1 MFKDEATRDLL
12 HSQLKLNDDLT
23 VRPEPVGDVVWYHLE
38 AQRSGRFFRLGR
50 AEYTFISFLDGTTTA
65 AAAVGY
71 TASEL
76 GPDAFT
82 TEQAVSILHWLV
94 ENDLARSAEHGV
106 TVSDTSVSSVRDAR
120 KAVERLNP
128 LCLRLPLG
136 NPDRFV
142 EKLTVAC
149 GWIHAWP
156 TILASGALLITAL
169 VGIAGRWS
177 EFRGAARLVLSAD
190 NWLWL
195 TLTWIVLK
203 IVHEASHAVACKR
216 LGGKVPETGLIFI
229 LFAPVAYVDVTS
241 SLKFATRWQ
250 RMQVAFAGM
259 YAELVL
265 AATALLLWTRI
276 DSPAMQHFLYNVIV
290 MASIS
295 TLLFN
300 ANPLMKFDGYFLLSD
315 WLAIPNLAGRSN
327 DLWRAFLRHVW
338 LGQRTTLG
346 SKESGW
352 RQGVLVTYGF
362 AALAWRISVMAGL
375 LIAAS
380 TMWQGL
386 GLVLAVLGCV
396 ALGSRSLGALLFSA
410 RRLLIQ
416 APSQFVRAAL
426 VSSVVG
432 AMLVATL
439 WLTPWPFASTAPGF
453 VEHQDLAV
461 VRAGSSGFVRS
472 THVVDGQAVVAGQL
486 LIELENLELITEVND
501 LLAQI
506 DQADLRYLKHV
517 KDLKHAEA
525 QIEAAHRDSLDKRLT
540 EKRRQLE
547 SLTIRAPVAG
557 RVMSRSLIT
566 LKGTYAHEG
575 DELLAV
581 GDEGRKEFRL
591 SVAQSDAA
599 RLAISKPVVFRLP
612 SAGLLCGDV
621 SQIAPHATQVPP
633 HLALTAATGG
643 SLPVR
648 PVSDQAA
655 DGERATSYEFLE
667 PRVTVRIALDAN
679 TSNAIFA
686 GAVGSALLP
695 GDVYENLGEGLYFNT
710 QRWVREQLIEAT
722 MKSTAHR

>member
-12 HSQLKLNDDLT
+12 HSRLKLNDDLT
-23 VRPEPVGDVVWYHLE
+23 VRPEPVGDVVWYHIE

-71 TASEL
+71 TACEL

-82 TEQAVSILHWLV
+82 TDQAVSILRWLV
-94 ENDLARSAEHGV
+94 ENELAHSADCG
-106 TVSDTSVSSVRDAR
+106 TVVSNTSTSSARDTW
-120 KAVERLNP
+120 KTLERLNP

-136 NPDRFV
+136 NPDHFV
-142 EKLTVAC
+142 GKLTVAC
-149 GWIHAWP
+149 GWLHSWP
-156 TILASGALLITAL
+156 AILASAALLFTAMAG
-169 VGIAGRWS
+169 VAGRWS
-177 EFRGAARLVLSAD
+177 EFRGAARSVLSTD

-195 TLTWIVLK
+195 TLTWIALK
-203 IVHEASHAVACKR
+203 IVHEVSHAVACKR

-229 LFAPVAYVDVTS
+229 LLAPVAYVDVTS

-265 AATALLLWTRI
+265 AAAALLLWTRI
-276 DSPAMQHFLYNVIV
+276 DSTVMQHFLYNVIV

-315 WLAIPNLAGRSN
+315 WLAIPNLAGRSS
-327 DLWRAFLRHVW
+327 DVWRAFLRRVW
-338 LGQRTTLG
+338 LGQRTILG

-352 RQGVLVTYGF
+352 RQGVLVAYGF
-362 AALAWRISVMAGL
+362 AAFAWRISVMAGL

-396 ALGSRSLGALLFSA
+396 AWGSRSLGALLFSA
-410 RRLLIQ
+410 RRLLLQ
-416 APSQFVRAAL
+416 APWQFVRATF
-426 VSSVVG
+426 VSGVVG
-432 AMLVATL
+432 AMLVTAL

-472 THVVDGQAVVAGQL
+472 IRVVDGQAVVAGQL

-506 DQADLRYLKHV
+506 DQADLRYRKHV
-517 KDLKHAEA
+517 KELKHAEA
-525 QIEAAHRDSLDKRLT
+525 QIESANRDSLDKRLT
-540 EKRRQLE
+540 EKRRQFE
-547 SLTIRAPVAG
+547 ALTIRAPVEG
-557 RVMSRSLIT
+557 RVMSRSLTT

-581 GDEGRKEFRL
+581 GDETRKEVWL
-591 SVAQSDAA
+591 SVAQPDAA
-599 RLAISKPVVFRLP
+599 RLTVRKAVSLRLH
-612 SAGLLCGDV
+612 STELLTGEV
-621 SQIAPHATQVPP
+621 RHIAPHASPTPP
-633 HLALTAATGG
+633 HMALTAAAGG

-648 PVSDQAA
+648 PKAGQSTNASEPDLN
-655 DGERATSYEFLE
+655 YEFLE
-667 PRVTVRIALDAN
+667 PRVTVRISLDEK
-679 TSNAIFA
+679 TSSTLVA
-686 GAVGSALLP
+686 GATGRAMLP
-695 GDVYENLGEGLYFNT
+695 DNLYRNIGEGLYVTSQNWM
-710 QRWVREQLIEAT
+710 RSRLAEAAGQSGR
-722 MKSTAHR
+722 K